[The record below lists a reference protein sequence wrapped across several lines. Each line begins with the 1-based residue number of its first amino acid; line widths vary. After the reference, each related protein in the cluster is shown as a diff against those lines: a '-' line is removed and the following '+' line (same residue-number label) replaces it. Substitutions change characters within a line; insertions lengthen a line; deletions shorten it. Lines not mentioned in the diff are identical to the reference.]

1 MEHVVERRRTD
12 RRRGD
17 RRGSGPPKAEA
28 FAGDVDRRHTDRRQY
43 IRRQLERKKTEE
55 SRRENE
61 EKHRILLEEIEDVYY
76 ETDLN
81 CNLIFVNNAMC
92 KSLKYTSE
100 ELIGQKYWQLVNET
114 TVKMLRDA
122 VDRSYSSN
130 VPVTLLD
137 MEVIRK
143 DGTKL
148 IYETSVSVIRDTEDK
163 PIGFRGISR
172 DVTERRKL
180 EAALKRNQ
188 EELIRKNEE
197 IDESRKNIQMAL
209 DKLEKAHEE
218 LKASQLK
225 ILQQE
230 KMASIGQLAAGVAHE
245 LNNPMSF
252 ISSNLGTLGKYINRL
267 SDFIRVQSDVVKNV
281 KDNAALS
288 KVDKKR
294 EELKVEY
301 TMEDAKV
308 LLKESIDGSER
319 VKKIVHELNSFSR
332 MDEEEYKKASINEC
346 IESAIT
352 IVWNEL
358 KYKSKLE
365 KNYGTL
371 PLTMC
376 YLRQMNQVFVN
387 LLINAVNAIPD
398 KGIITIKTWHDGNFI
413 YVGISDTGVGIS
425 HKNLARIFE
434 PFFTTKETGKGT
446 GLGLSITYEIIQR
459 HKGEITVKSEEG
471 KGTTFMIKMPVV

>member
-1 MEHVVERRRTD
+1 MEHMVERRRTD
-12 RRRGD
+12 RRKGD
-17 RRGSGPPKAEA
+17 RRGRGPLRLEV
-28 FAGDVDRRHTDRRQY
+28 FTGDFERRRTERRQY
-43 IRRQLERKKTEE
+43 IRRQLERKKISEA
-55 SRRENE
+55 RRENE

-76 ETDLN
+76 ETDLD

-92 KSLKYTSE
+92 KSLKYTRE
-100 ELIGQKYWQLVNET
+100 ELIGQKYWQLVNDT
-114 TVKMLRDA
+114 TVKILHDA

-137 MEVIRK
+137 TEVIRK

-148 IYETSVSVIRDTEDK
+148 IYETSVSVIRDTENQ

-180 EAALKRNQ
+180 EAVLKRNQ

-252 ISSNLGTLGKYINRL
+252 ISSNLGTLNKYISRL
-267 SDFIRVQSDVVKNV
+267 SDFIHVQSEAMKSI
-281 KDNAALS
+281 KDNTVLN

-294 EELKVEY
+294 EELKLEH
-301 TMEDAKV
+301 TLKDARV
-308 LLKESIDGSER
+308 LLKESIDGSDR

-332 MDEEEYKKASINEC
+332 MDEEEYKKANINEC

-352 IVWNEL
+352 IVGNEL
-358 KYKSKLE
+358 KYKSTLE
-365 KNYGTL
+365 KKYGSL

-376 YLRQMNQVFVN
+376 YPRQMNQVFVN

-398 KGIITIKTWHDGNFI
+398 KGVITIRTRPEENFI
-413 YVGISDTGVGIS
+413 CVDISDTGVGIP

-434 PFFTTKETGKGT
+434 PFFTTKEVGKGT

-471 KGTTFMIKMPVV
+471 QGTTFAIKIPVV